1 MICIY
6 MHILLLMNYLIFLFI
21 LFLFLFCFVG
31 ILHGVFHIE
40 ERIAM
45 TKNKKL
51 SMFHNVCEQA
61 LTASGVVLFVECV
74 KFICFK

>member
-1 MICIY
+1 MT
-6 MHILLLMNYLIFLFI
+6 YLCLEFC

-40 ERIAM
+40 EKIEM

-51 SMFHNVCEQA
+51 SMFHNIAEQA
-61 LTASGVVLFVECV
+61 LTASGVVLVVDFI
-74 KFICFK
+74 KFMCQ

>member
-1 MICIY
+1 MLLHM
-6 MHILLLMNYLIFLFI
+6 MHLIFEFC

-40 ERIAM
+40 EKIEI

-51 SMFHNVCEQA
+51 SMFHDVTEQA
-61 LTASGVVLFVECV
+61 LTASGVVLVVDFV
-74 KFICFK
+74 KYTFL

>member
-1 MICIY
+1 MPLH
-6 MHILLLMNYLIFLFI
+6 MMYLIFEFC

-40 ERIAM
+40 EKIEI

-51 SMFHNVCEQA
+51 SMFHNIAEQA
-61 LTASGVVLFVECV
+61 LTASGVVLIVDFV
-74 KFICFK
+74 KYTFL